1 MFVWS
6 ERYDTK
12 IDILDIEHKNLFNL
26 LNKLIIKVERSEI
39 CNEDV
44 EDCISLLVHY
54 SKTHFH
60 HEEILMREYHID
72 FKHLSMHLMEH
83 ESFSYD
89 VHRLCN
95 ISSEYDRRILGK
107 VHKLVSFMSYWL
119 TFHILGTDKV
129 MAKQIEKIK
138 AGITPQEA
146 FEISKEQKIDP
157 VTVNIIMDSVI
168 GLWLDSKEICV
179 QMKSKSLEYERKIAR
194 LEKELQQ
201 FRVQQSD

>member
-1 MFVWS
+1 
-6 ERYDTK
+6 
-12 IDILDIEHKNLFNL
+12 
-26 LNKLIIKVERSEI
+26 
-39 CNEDV
+39 
-44 EDCISLLVHY
+44 
-54 SKTHFH
+54 
-60 HEEILMREYHID
+60 
-72 FKHLSMHLMEH
+72 
-83 ESFSYD
+83 
-89 VHRLCN
+89 
-95 ISSEYDRRILGK
+95 
-107 VHKLVSFMSYWL
+107 
-119 TFHILGTDKV
+119 